1 MMQPP
6 RRKPR
11 AALRRAPGAVGA
23 PLARR
28 GAGPR
33 AIPALEPMSV
43 WSTAELLLQFARW
56 GLSWLRR
63 DSRYPSPVPQNPK
76 FMSPH
81 DAVGLIRDGDVV
93 ATSGLGGNQRASILY
108 WAIRE
113 AFEDGGHPAGL
124 TLLNLGGCGGRGM
137 APGTLEELGR
147 PGLCTRLITGH
158 FETFRAML
166 ELAEAGQCELQ
177 CIPQG
182 TMALL
187 FRALARGQS
196 SIRTTTGVGTFVDPR
211 VGPGSYVGGPRR
223 ETLVAVEGDHLR
235 FHLPPIDVALF
246 NAPAADRRGNLYVK
260 HCAMIGESRE
270 IARAAKRRGGRVIA
284 NVGLLV
290 DEGYDRVFLPAEMVD
305 AVVYHPDTEQSGGVF
320 HRAHWPVL
328 TTESDMPIAQ
338 GLARVQLLNR
348 LAGVTPRR
356 TAADEAVARLAA
368 ATLLANVDKRADVNI
383 GVGMPEE
390 VARVVFEAGRL
401 DDVTFVVESGV
412 VGGLPAP
419 GLYFGAALC
428 PQRIISSAEMF
439 ARNYERLAATCLGA
453 LQVDSAGNVNVS
465 KRGDGVRN
473 YVGPGGFIDL
483 TTAARTIIFVSAWMA
498 RGEVAVDD
506 AGLHIVTRGT
516 PKFVDRV
523 DEVTFNGRRAL
534 AAGKRVFYATHVG
547 LFRLTRRGMELV
559 QVMPGID
566 VRRDVVGGTPMR
578 VVLPKT
584 GRVPVVAPSLI
595 GAEGLATLARAP
607 RQFRSGSAARS

>member
-1 MMQPP
+1 VGRPK
-6 RRKPR
+6 RK
-11 AALRRAPGAVGA
+11 LV
-23 PLARR
+23 R
-28 GAGPR
+28 GRGGR
-33 AIPALEPMSV
+33 QLIPEPYTLSL
-43 WSTAELLLQFARW
+43 WEKAELAGQFARW
-56 GLSWLRR
+56 GVSWVRR
-63 DSRYPSPVPQNPK
+63 DTHYPSPVPRNRK

-81 DAVGLIRDGDVV
+81 DAAGLVRDGDVV
-93 ATSGLGGNQRASILY
+93 ATSGLGGNQRASIMY

-113 AFEDGGHPAGL
+113 AFEASGHPADL
-124 TLLNLGGCGGRGM
+124 TVLNLGGCGGRGM

-166 ELAEAGQCELQ
+166 DLATAGQCELQ

-187 FRALARGQS
+187 FRALARGRHS
-196 SIRTTTGVGTFVDPR
+196 LLTSTGVGTFIDPR
-211 VGPGSYVGGPRR
+211 CGPGSYVGGPAR
-223 ETLVAVEGDHLR
+223 EALVTAEGDRLR
-235 FHLPPIDVALF
+235 FHLPEIDVAVF

-260 HCAMIGESRE
+260 HCAMIGESYE

-305 AVVYHPDTEQSGGVF
+305 AVVYHPDTEQTGGVF

-328 TTESDMPIAQ
+328 TTESDVPIAQ
-338 GLARVQLLNR
+338 GLARVQLVNR

-356 TAADEAVARLAA
+356 SAADEAVARLAA
-368 ATLLANVDKRADVNI
+368 ATLLANVRKGAYVNI

-390 VARVVFEAGRL
+390 VARVVYQAGRL

-412 VGGLPAP
+412 LGGLPAP

-428 PQRIISSAEMF
+428 PERIISSADMF
-439 ARNYERLAATCLGA
+439 ALCYQQLAATCLGA
-453 LQVDSAGNVNVS
+453 LQVDSEGNVNVS
-465 KRGDGVRN
+465 KRGDGARN

-483 TTAARTIIFVSAWMA
+483 TAAAPTIVFVSAWTA
-498 RGEVAVDD
+498 RGEVAVD
-506 AGLHIVTRGT
+506 GTQLRIVKRGT

-523 DEVTFNGRRAL
+523 DEITFSGPHAL

-547 LFRLTRRGMELV
+547 LFQLTSRGMELV
-559 QVMPGID
+559 RVMPGID
-566 VRRDVVGGTPMR
+566 VRRDVVDGTPME
-578 VVLPKT
+578 VVLPET
-584 GRVPVVAPSLI
+584 GRVPTVSRSLI
-595 GAEGLATLARAP
+595 APAR
-607 RQFRSGSAARS
+607 